1 MNYGFIIGSIQKS
14 LIYHIIAS
22 IAGWFSRQWSG
33 SPIIQ
38 WFLRQP
44 SGEARSQSSVFY
56 RLFLTVQRLLY
67 KLFHTVR
74 LDKVTVHSIFRR
86 PVIWSGLAV
95 LLAPVLPTMAVL
107 GLVLVA
113 FCSLILAFGCDP
125 ERKLVYFP
133 VNKFVY
139 CFAFVY
145 VVAAFTSVTRG
156 ASLPVS
162 AMFCAFALFFIALT
176 NSITTYKQLK
186 TVSALLVL
194 MGVAVALYGFYQYF
208 APNQWHGAWLDS
220 DYFGAG
226 FRVYSTL
233 GNPNVLGEYFLLA
246 IPLCVGFLFSAR
258 TWLKRIFWAGCF
270 GIMMLCM
277 VLTYSRG
284 CWLGICLAAAIFM
297 VMYDRRF
304 LLVGVL
310 ALIAAP
316 FVLPDS
322 ILQRLMSIGDMTDTS
337 TSYRV
342 YIWLGTVAMLKDYW
356 FCGVGPGQ
364 AAFNVLYPAYSLGT
378 ISAPHAHNLL
388 LQTMADTGICGVALL
403 VIAVFSGFRSLCTAV
418 AHEADR
424 EHRMF
429 QTAGIAAI
437 AGFAVQSMFDYTF
450 YNYRVM
456 LLFWGFL
463 GIYLLFT
470 KLREE
475 DAA

>member
-67 KLFHTVR
+67 KLFHAVR

-125 ERKLVYFP
+125 ERKLGYFP

-139 CFAFVY
+139 CFALVY
-145 VVAAFTSVTRG
+145 LCAAFTSVTRG

-310 ALIAAP
+310 ALAFRPAGFHPAAAHEHRRYDRHLHLLP
-316 FVLPDS
+316 GVHLAGYRGHAEGLLVLRRGTRTGCV
-322 ILQRLMSIGDMTDTS
+322 QRSVSRL
-337 TSYRV
+337 
-342 YIWLGTVAMLKDYW
+342 
-356 FCGVGPGQ
+356 FPG
-364 AAFNVLYPAYSLGT
+364 
-378 ISAPHAHNLL
+378 HNLRPPCP
-388 LQTMADTGICGVALL
+388 QPAFADHGGYGHLRSGAAGHRGI
-403 VIAVFSGFRSLCTAV
+403 FRLP
-418 AHEADR
+418 
-424 EHRMF
+424 
-429 QTAGIAAI
+429 
-437 AGFAVQSMFDYTF
+437 
-450 YNYRVM
+450 
-456 LLFWGFL
+456 
-463 GIYLLFT
+463 
-470 KLREE
+470 
-475 DAA
+475 

>member
-1 MNYGFIIGSIQKS
+1 MNYGVILGSIQKS

-22 IAGWFSRQWSG
+22 IAGWFSRQWKQ
-33 SPIIQ
+33 SPVIH
-38 WFLRQP
+38 WFLHQP
-44 SGEARSQSSVFY
+44 DGQARSGNSLFY
-56 RLFLTVQRLLY
+56 RLFRGVQGLLF
-67 KLFHTVR
+67 KLFHLLR
-74 LDKVTVHSIFRR
+74 LDKVTTHSMFRK

-107 GLVLVA
+107 VLVLVA
-113 FCSLILAFGCDP
+113 FCSLVLTFGCNR
-125 ERKLVYFP
+125 EQELVYFP

-145 VVAAFTSVTRG
+145 VFAAFTSVTPG
-156 ASLPVS
+156 ASLPIS

-176 NSITTYKQLK
+176 NSVGSYKQLK
-186 TVSALLVL
+186 TLSALLVL

-233 GNPNVLGEYFLLA
+233 GNPNVLGEYFLLV
-246 IPLCVGFLFSAR
+246 IPLCVGFLFSAK
-258 TWLKRIFWAGCF
+258 TWVQRIFWAGCF

-277 VLTYSRG
+277 VMTFSRG

-310 ALIAAP
+310 AIIAAP

-322 ILQRLMSIGDMTDTS
+322 IMQRLMSIGDMTDTS

-342 YIWLGTVAMLKDYW
+342 YIWQGTVAMLKDYW

-388 LQTMADTGICGVALL
+388 LQTMADTGVCGVALL
-403 VIAVFSGFRSLCTAV
+403 VITVFSGFRTLCAAV
-418 AHEADR
+418 SRETNK

-437 AGFAVQSMFDYTF
+437 AGFAIQSMFDYTF